1 MERPQVLIVGGSSA
15 AAEDIHGLF
24 STPSVTSAEVASW
37 AEAPKL
43 LGEKGFYAV
52 VVDLGETLEE
62 GRKFL
67 ATMQREAPN
76 TAVVVVTETADNAIL
91 AECAAAGAFDVLS
104 KPLNRSSLLAVME
117 RVLTRTELFGDGKSV
132 PAKTPKQGGDWGF
145 ADIVGDSEAM
155 QAVYHSVSK
164 VAQAEANVCLYGESG
179 TGKELVARAIH
190 DSGRRRGRPFVV
202 LDCAAI
208 PEGLMESEMF
218 GHVRGAFTSA
228 VGDRVGVF
236 QLADTGTL
244 FLDEV
249 AELTIPLQ
257 AKLLRVIQ
265 NREFRRVGS
274 SHSTRV
280 DVRIIAATNQ
290 DLKAQVTA
298 GRVREDLFYRLDV
311 ISITLPPLRQRKE
324 DIPLLVD
331 HFVHHFNQQSDKK
344 IRGVTGRTLRLLLQ
358 YDWPGN
364 VRELQNCVER
374 AGVMADRDFI
384 DIAQLR
390 QVLQPGSSREQGS
403 SLREMEKALILE
415 ALRQARGN
423 KTAAAALLGIS
434 LRGLHYKL
442 KRLGYE
448 RLGADRVAEGG
459 VGGWSL
465 SGRGGR
471 FSRSDA
477 SAETRKRYPDARP
490 PHRPSH

>member
-1 MERPQVLIVGGSSA
+1 MELSQALETQEKRRS
-15 AAEDIHGLF
+15 E
-24 STPSVTSAEVASW
+24 W
-37 AEAPKL
+37 ALP
-43 LGEKGFYAV
+43 GI
-52 VVDLGETLEE
+52 T
-62 GRKFL
+62 
-67 ATMQREAPN
+67 
-76 TAVVVVTETADNAIL
+76 
-91 AECAAAGAFDVLS
+91 
-104 KPLNRSSLLAVME
+104 
-117 RVLTRTELFGDGKSV
+117 
-132 PAKTPKQGGDWGF
+132 
-145 ADIVGDSEAM
+145 GDSEAM
-155 QAVYHSVSK
+155 EAVYHWVGK

-228 VGDRVGVF
+228 VGDRIGVF

-249 AELTIPLQ
+249 AELPLPLQ

-274 SHSTRV
+274 SHATRV
-280 DVRIIAATNQ
+280 DARIIAATNQ
-290 DLKAQVTA
+290 DLKALVTE
-298 GRVREDLFYRLDV
+298 GRFREDLFYRLDV

-331 HFVHHFNQQSDKK
+331 HFVQHFNQQSDKQ

-364 VRELQNCVER
+364 VRELQNCIER
-374 AGVMADRDFI
+374 AGVMADGDFI
-384 DIAQLR
+384 DIAHLR
-390 QVLQPGSSREQGS
+390 QVLQPGLKTGASREQSS
-403 SLREMEKALILE
+403 SLRQMEKELILD
-415 ALRQARGN
+415 ALRQTRGN

-442 KRLGYE
+442 KRLE
-448 RLGADRVAEGG
+448 VDRIRAE
-459 VGGWSL
+459 V
-465 SGRGGR
+465 
-471 FSRSDA
+471 
-477 SAETRKRYPDARP
+477 
-490 PHRPSH
+490 H

>member
-1 MERPQVLIVGGSSA
+1 MKPAQVLIVGSSLEA
-15 AAEDIHGLF
+15 TEYLQDLLSSCALTD
-24 STPSVTSAEVASW
+24 VVVATESD
-37 AEAPKL
+37 ALKRL
-43 LGEKGFYAV
+43 RNGGFYAFV
-52 VVDLGETLEE
+52 LGVQGTPNS
-62 GRKFL
+62 GRELL
-67 ATMQREAPN
+67 AAIQRESPN
-76 TAVVVVTETADNAIL
+76 TPVIVIAQCAADL
-91 AECAAAGAFDVLS
+91 AEWSAAGAFDCLVE
-104 KPLNRSSLLAVME
+104 PVDRPALLAVLD
-117 RVLTRTELFGDGKSV
+117 RARTRSQLCAGGKSV
-132 PAKTPKQGGDWGF
+132 PAKTPKRGGDWGF
-145 ADIVGDSEAM
+145 AEIVGDSEAM

-298 GRVREDLFYRLDV
+298 GRFREDLFYRLDV

-331 HFVHHFNQQSDKK
+331 HFVHHFNQQSNKK
-344 IRGVTGRTLRLLLQ
+344 IRGVMGRTLRLLLR

-364 VRELQNCVER
+364 VRELQNCIER

-384 DIAQLR
+384 DIAQLH
-390 QVLQPGSSREQGS
+390 QAMQPGSSREQGS
-403 SLREMEKALILE
+403 SLREMEKTLIQD
-415 ALRQARGN
+415 ALRQAHGN

-434 LRGLHYKL
+434 LRGLQYKL
-442 KRLGYE
+442 KRFE
-448 RLGADRVAEGG
+448 PKKTQTE
-459 VGGWSL
+459 
-465 SGRGGR
+465 
-471 FSRSDA
+471 
-477 SAETRKRYPDARP
+477 
-490 PHRPSH
+490 